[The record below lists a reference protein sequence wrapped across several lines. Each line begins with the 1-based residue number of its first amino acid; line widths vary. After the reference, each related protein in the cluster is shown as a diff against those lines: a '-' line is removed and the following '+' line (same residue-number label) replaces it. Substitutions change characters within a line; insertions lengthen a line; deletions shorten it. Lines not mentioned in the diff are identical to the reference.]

1 MEEREP
7 KLGVAVGRKGCGK
20 TYTTKRM
27 LQQYVV
33 GNPTKGVKPRRVL
46 ILDVNDEYED
56 IKALKISDVQKFA
69 MHPKIE
75 IRRIRPFHDNGKRMT
90 INDVQE
96 TLFKIL
102 FDFRNGLLLIEDI
115 NRYISDYLPNDLVGA
130 IVTNRHTDTDIIL
143 HFQSI
148 GRVSPKIWQ
157 NLNWMRF
164 HKNTDSVD
172 KHRNKFEDKYEMFKL
187 VELYTNKEYHE
198 YDNQRVYVYVDIDDE
213 KIKGV
218 DKNKMLPI
226 VEEYISHNYRKLI
239 TPMLQQKE
247 LLGGKK
253 KFTPT
258 DAVNFHKER
267 MMKYYFD

>member
-7 KLGVAVGRKGCGK
+7 KIGVAVGRRGCGK
-20 TYTTKRM
+20 TYTTKIM
-27 LQQYVV
+27 LQQYVR
-33 GNPTKGVKPRRVL
+33 GNIAKGVKPRRVL

-56 IKALKISDVQKFA
+56 VKALRISDVQRFS

-75 IRRIRPFHDNGKRMT
+75 IRRIRPFHENGNRLT
-90 INDVQE
+90 INDIQE

-102 FDFRNGLLLIEDI
+102 FDFRNGLLLIEDV
-115 NRYISDYLPNDLVGA
+115 NKYVSDYLPNDLVGA

-157 NLNWMRF
+157 NLNFLRF

-172 KHRNKFEDKYEMFKL
+172 KHKNKFEDKYEMFKI
-187 VELYTNKEYHE
+187 VELYINKEYHE
-198 YDNQRVYVYVDIDDE
+198 HNNQRIFVYVDIDDE
-213 KIKGV
+213 KIKGI
-218 DKNKMLPI
+218 DKKKIEPI
-226 VEEYISHNYRKLI
+226 IDDYISFNYRKLI

-247 LLGGKK
+247 LNGGKK
-253 KFTPT
+253 KFTPA
-258 DAVNFHKER
+258 DAVKFHKDR
-267 MMKYYFD
+267 MIKYYFD

>member
-27 LQQYVV
+27 LQQYVQ
-33 GNPTKGVKPRRVL
+33 GNPEKGVQARRVL

-56 IKALKISDVQKFA
+56 IKALKISDVQKFS

-75 IRRIRPFHDNGKRMT
+75 IRRIRPFYDNGTRMT

-172 KHRNKFEDKYEMFKL
+172 KHRNKFEDKYEMFKI

-198 YDNQRVYVYVDIDDE
+198 YDNQRIFVYVDIDDE
-213 KIKGV
+213 KIKGA
-218 DKNKMLPI
+218 DRKKLEPI
-226 VEEYISHNYRKLI
+226 IDEYISHNYRKLI
-239 TPMLQQKE
+239 TPMLQQKD
-247 LLGGKK
+247 LIGGKK
-253 KFTPT
+253 KFTPA
-258 DAVNFHKER
+258 DAVKFHKER
-267 MMKYYFD
+267 ILKYYL